1 MSKFPKQTTQHIKM
15 TAVSQIT
22 KMLELLGEEFDFD
35 ATEALDFLKEEAPEL
50 LKKSEKKS
58 EKTTPRKSRKGVV
71 TGWMLFRR
79 ENKGNMKE
87 QSVQWKAL
95 TDDERAE
102 FGDRAKEMNAN
113 RSDESP
119 SVSPS
124 TSPNKKSRKGVLTGW
139 MLFRR
144 ENKGNMKDQ
153 SVQWKALSDDESA
166 EFGERAKEMNASR

>member
-1 MSKFPKQTTQHIKM
+1 MATT
-15 TAVSQIT
+15 SQIT

-35 ATEALDFLKEEAPEL
+35 ATDALDFLKEEAPEL
-50 LKKSEKKS
+50 FKKSENKSEKKTKKKS
-58 EKTTPRKSRKGVV
+58 ESTPRKSRKGQM
-71 TGWMLFRR
+71 TGWLLFRR

-87 QSVQWKAL
+87 QSVQWKEL
-95 TDDERAE
+95 SDDERAE
-102 FGDRAKEMNAN
+102 FSERAKEMNAN
-113 RSDESP
+113 RSDSDESP

-153 SVQWKALSDDESA
+153 SVQWKALSDDERA
-166 EFGERAKEMNASR
+166 EFSERAKEMNASR

>member
-1 MSKFPKQTTQHIKM
+1 MA
-15 TAVSQIT
+15 TASQIT

-79 ENKGNMKE
+79 ENKGNMKD

-113 RSDESP
+113 RSDSDESP

-144 ENKGNMKDQ
+144 ENKGKMKEQ
-153 SVQWKALSDDESA
+153 SVQWKALTDDER
-166 EFGERAKEMNASR
+166 EEYKDRAIEMNKSR

>member
-1 MSKFPKQTTQHIKM
+1 MATT
-15 TAVSQIT
+15 SQIT

-79 ENKGNMKE
+79 ENKGNMKD

-102 FGDRAKEMNAN
+102 FGDRAKKMNAN
-113 RSDESP
+113 RSDSDDSP

-124 TSPNKKSRKGVLTGW
+124 TSPNKKSRKGVMTGW
-139 MLFRR
+139 LLFRR
-144 ENKGNMKDQ
+144 ENKGKMKEQ
-153 SVQWKALSDDESA
+153 SVQWKALTDDER
-166 EFGERAKEMNASR
+166 EEYKDRAIEMNKSR

>member
-1 MSKFPKQTTQHIKM
+1 MTT
-15 TAVSQIT
+15 TSQIT
-22 KMLELLGEEFDFD
+22 KMLELLSEEFDFD

-58 EKTTPRKSRKGVV
+58 EKKSDSTPRKSRKGVV

-79 ENKGNMKE
+79 ENKGNMKD

-102 FGDRAKEMNAN
+102 FGDRAKELNAN
-113 RSDESP
+113 RSDSDESP

-144 ENKGNMKDQ
+144 ENKGKMKDQ
-153 SVQWKALSDDESA
+153 SVQWKALSDDERA
-166 EFGERAKEMNASR
+166 EFSERAKEMNASK